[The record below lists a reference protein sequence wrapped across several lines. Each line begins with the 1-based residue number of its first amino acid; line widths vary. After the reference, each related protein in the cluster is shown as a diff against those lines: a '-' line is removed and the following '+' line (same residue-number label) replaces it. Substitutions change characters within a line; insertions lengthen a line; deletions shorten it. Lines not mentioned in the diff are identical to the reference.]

1 MWMSCA
7 ALVITPEHRQELE
20 RLVRSG
26 KTEQRIA
33 LRARIVLGAA
43 EGTSNNALAKALK
56 TSRPTV
62 LDWRQRFAEGGMHAL
77 YDDRPRGRSFEPL
90 ARAKEAEII
99 ATTQRAPTHATQWS
113 CRNMAQICGVSKA
126 SVQRVWHAHGFKP
139 HLIKTFK
146 LSNDPDFIEKLE
158 DVVGLYLNPPD
169 HALVLCLDEKSQ
181 IQALDRTQPGLP
193 MKKGRAGTVTHD
205 YKRHGTTTLFAA
217 LDVLKGQVIGRCMPQ
232 HRHQEFLKFLK
243 TIDRSTP
250 KHLDLHCIADNY
262 ATHKKQAVKDWLAQH
277 PRFHIHFIP
286 TASSWLNLVE
296 RWFGN
301 ITTARIRRGVFTS
314 VPELVRAIYDYI
326 EHHNVNPK
334 PFVWTKSAHDII
346 LKVNRG
352 RAALNMPPLTRR
364 DQS

>member
-1 MWMSCA
+1 M
-7 ALVITPEHRQELE
+7 VITPEHRQELE

-262 ATHKKQAVKDWLAQH
+262 ATHKKQAVKDWLAKH

>member
-1 MWMSCA
+1 MWMSRA
-7 ALVITPEHRQELE
+7 ALVITPEHRQELA

-43 EGTSNNALAKALK
+43 DGLSNNALAKALK

-62 LDWRQRFAEGGMHAL
+62 LDWRQRFAEGGVDAL
-77 YDDRPRGRSFEPL
+77 YNDRPRGRSFKPL
-90 ARAKEAEII
+90 TRAQEAEIV

-113 CRNMAQICGVSKA
+113 CRSMAKICGVSNA
-126 SVQRVWHAHGFKP
+126 SVQRVWHAHGLKP

-146 LSNDPDFIEKLE
+146 LSNDPHFIEKLE
-158 DVVGLYLNPPD
+158 DVVGLYLTPPD

-193 MKKGRAGTVTHD
+193 MKKGRAGTMTHD

-232 HRHQEFLKFLK
+232 HRHQEFLQFLK
-243 TIDRSTP
+243 TIDRRTP

-262 ATHKKQAVKDWLAQH
+262 ATHKKQEVTAWLAKH
-277 PRFHIHFIP
+277 PRFHVHFLP

-296 RWFGN
+296 RWFGK

-314 VPELVRAIYDYI
+314 VPELERAIYDYI
-326 EHHNVNPK
+326 EHHNSNPK
-334 PFVWTKSAHDII
+334 PFVWTKSANAIL
-346 LKVNRG
+346 LKVTRG
-352 RAALNMPPLTRR
+352 RAALNMPPLVRR
-364 DQS
+364 DER